1 MIFPALYALVRRGVL
16 AVPLIGVAHSG
27 WTADDLRRRAEES
40 IETFGGGVTDRAAF
54 DRLLALLHYVDGD
67 YTDPATF
74 TALRRRLD
82 RLGARRPA
90 HYLAIPPDLF
100 ETVVD
105 ALAASGCARGAR
117 VIVEKPFGR
126 DLSSAIELNRA
137 LHRAFGEEA
146 VFRIDH
152 FLGKAEVLN
161 LLYFRFA
168 NSFLEPIWNRDH
180 IEHVQIT
187 MAEDFGVAGRGRF
200 YDGVGALRDV
210 VENHLFQ
217 VVALLAMSPPVGMGE
232 AALRDEKER
241 VFQAIDTLR
250 PRDVVRGQ
258 YEGYRDEPGVDRAS
272 DTETFAALRLHIDT
286 WRWNGVPWLLRAGKA
301 LPVRSTEVIA
311 TFRRPPQQVF
321 RETDPEIGA
330 ANYVRFQF
338 NPHVVIAIG
347 ARAKAAGESLV
358 GEARELY
365 LCHDQPDE
373 ITPYERLLGEAL
385 AGEGF
390 LFAREDGIEEAWR
403 VVDPVLRR
411 PPPVHPYPAGSWGP
425 AAADRIASR
434 HGGWRA
440 PRISRPGSVDLL
452 SSPPDRR

>member
-16 AVPLIGVAHSG
+16 AVPLVGVAHSG
-27 WTADDLRRRAEES
+27 WTTDDLRRRAEES

-74 TALRRRLD
+74 TALRRRPD
-82 RLGARRPA
+82 RLG
-90 HYLAIPPDLF
+90 
-100 ETVVD
+100 V
-105 ALAASGCARGAR
+105 
-117 VIVEKPFGR
+117 
-126 DLSSAIELNRA
+126 
-137 LHRAFGEEA
+137 
-146 VFRIDH
+146 
-152 FLGKAEVLN
+152 
-161 LLYFRFA
+161 
-168 NSFLEPIWNRDH
+168 
-180 IEHVQIT
+180 
-187 MAEDFGVAGRGRF
+187 
-200 YDGVGALRDV
+200 
-210 VENHLFQ
+210 
-217 VVALLAMSPPVGMGE
+217 
-232 AALRDEKER
+232 
-241 VFQAIDTLR
+241 
-250 PRDVVRGQ
+250 
-258 YEGYRDEPGVDRAS
+258 
-272 DTETFAALRLHIDT
+272 
-286 WRWNGVPWLLRAGKA
+286 
-301 LPVRSTEVIA
+301 
-311 TFRRPPQQVF
+311 
-321 RETDPEIGA
+321 

-358 GEARELY
+358 GEARELF

-440 PRISRPGSVDLL
+440 PRISRPGDVDLP
-452 SSPPDRR
+452 SSPPERR

>member
-1 MIFPALYALVRRGVL
+1 M
-16 AVPLIGVAHSG
+16 
-27 WTADDLRRRAEES
+27 
-40 IETFGGGVTDRAAF
+40 
-54 DRLLALLHYVDGD
+54 
-67 YTDPATF
+67 
-74 TALRRRLD
+74 
-82 RLGARRPA
+82 
-90 HYLAIPPDLF
+90 
-100 ETVVD
+100 
-105 ALAASGCARGAR
+105 
-117 VIVEKPFGR
+117 IVEKPFGR
-126 DLSSAIELNRA
+126 DLSSAIQLNRA
-137 LHRAFGEEA
+137 LHRAFGEET

-168 NSFLEPIWNRDH
+168 NSFLEPIWNREH

-232 AALRDEKER
+232 EALRDEKER

-258 YEGYRDEPGVDRAS
+258 YEGYRDEPGVDPAS
-272 DTETFAALRLHIDT
+272 DTETFAALPLHIDT

-301 LPVRSTEVIA
+301 LPVRCTEVVA

-321 RETDPEIGA
+321 RETDAEIGA

-347 ARAKAAGESLV
+347 ARAKAPGESLV
-358 GEARELY
+358 GEDRELF
-365 LCHDQPDE
+365 LCHDQPGE
-373 ITPYERLLGEAL
+373 ISPYERLLGEAM

-411 PPPVHPYPAGSWGP
+411 PPPVHPYPVGTWGP
-425 AAADRIASR
+425 VAADRVASR

-440 PRISRPGSVDLL
+440 PRVLPPSGSLDLP
-452 SSPPDRR
+452 SSTPEHR